1 MRHAGWFGAV
11 VLLVLAG
18 CGGES
23 APASGDAA
31 QAGAAGQGATENA
44 TAAEQR
50 GVTDTEIVIGSYSDF
65 SGATAIWG
73 VGSINAARMRIDEQN
88 AKGGVHGRQIRFVVE
103 DTQYQ
108 VPRAIQAANKLI
120 HRDNI
125 FAMLLSVGTPLNNAV
140 MPQQFEAGV
149 PNLFPI
155 TGARSVIEPFHRF
168 KFTQRGIYYDEM
180 RAAVKYFI
188 EQKGAQN
195 ICAIYQDSDYGKE
208 ILAGTEDQLKEM
220 GRTLA
225 ATSAHKPTET
235 EFTAAILRLKEA
247 KCDLVLMGTVHRDTI
262 LVLEAARKMGWN
274 DVAWVG
280 NNAAYAQVIADHE
293 AGEGY
298 YAFVH
303 MANLYADDA
312 KSPAVQAWWDAYV
325 ARYNEEPGIAAMEGY
340 RAADLMILA
349 LEKAGRN
356 LTTDSLITALEGIT
370 DYTDIFGY
378 RVQFGPERHSG
389 ARESVLSQVQNKRW
403 VTLDQAISY

>member
-1 MRHAGWFGAV
+1 MNLIRWIGALALV
-11 VLLVLAG
+11 VMAG
-18 CGGES
+18 CGGEP
-23 APASGDAA
+23 APASGDAV
-31 QAGAAGQGATENA
+31 QGAALD
-44 TAAEQR
+44 AAGSTVEVEQR
-50 GVTDTEIVIGSYSDF
+50 GVTDTEIVVGSYTDF

-73 VGSINAARMRIDEQN
+73 VGSINAARTRIDEQN
-88 AKGGVHGRQIRFVVE
+88 TKGGVHGRQIRFVVE

-168 KFTQRGIYYDEM
+168 KFTQRGIYYDEV

-195 ICAIYQDSDYGKE
+195 VCSIYQDSDYGKE
-208 ILAGTEDQLKEM
+208 ILSGTQDQLKDM
-220 GRTLA
+220 GRTMA

-235 EFTAAILRLKEA
+235 EFTAAILRLREA

-262 LVLEAARKMGWN
+262 LVLEAARKMGWTG
-274 DVAWVG
+274 VSWVG

-303 MANLYADDA
+303 MANLYADDP
-312 KSPAVQAWWDAYV
+312 KSPEVQAWWDAYV
-325 ARYNEEPGIAAMEGY
+325 ERYSEDPGLAAMEGY

-349 LEKAGRN
+349 MEKAGRN
-356 LTTDSLITALEGIT
+356 LTTDALVTAIESIA

-378 RVQFGPERHSG
+378 RIQFGPERHSG
-389 ARESVLSQVQNKRW
+389 AKESVLSQVQNKRW
-403 VTLDQAISY
+403 VKLDQAITY

>member
-1 MRHAGWFGAV
+1 MMKGLWCLT
-11 VLLVLAG
+11 VLFCVAA
-18 CGGES
+18 CGGGDKAEEAS
-23 APASGDAA
+23 ATGSPD
-31 QAGAAGQGATENA
+31 
-44 TAAEQR
+44 TAASAAPQR
-50 GVTDTEIVIGSYSDF
+50 GVTDDEIVIGTHTDF

-125 FAMLLSVGTPLNNAV
+125 FAMLLAVGTPTNNAV
-140 MPQQFEAGV
+140 MTQQFEENV

-155 TGARSVIEPFHRF
+155 TGARSMVEPFHRL
-168 KFTQRGIYYDEM
+168 KFTQRGIYYDEV

-195 ICAIYQDSDYGKE
+195 VCSIYQDSDYGKE
-208 ILAGTEDQLKEM
+208 ILAGTEDQLKDM
-220 GRTLA
+220 QRPLA

-235 EFTAAILRLKEA
+235 EFTSAILRLKEA
-247 KCDLVLMGTVHRDTI
+247 NCDLVTMGTVHRDTI
-262 LVLEAARKMGWN
+262 LVLEAARKMGWTG
-274 DVAWVG
+274 VSWVG

-325 ARYNEEPGIAAMEGY
+325 AKYGEEPGLAAMEGY
-340 RAADLMILA
+340 RATELMILA
-349 LEKAGRN
+349 LEKAGRE
-356 LTTDSLITALEGIT
+356 LTTDGLISALEGIT

-378 RVQFGPERHSG
+378 RVQFGPDRHSG
-389 ARESVLSQVQNKRW
+389 AKESVLSQVQNKRW
-403 VTLDQAISY
+403 VKLDQAITY

>member
-1 MRHAGWFGAV
+1 MSKVVWLGALM
-11 VLLVLAG
+11 LLGLSG

-23 APASGDAA
+23 APARDDAA
-31 QAGAAGQGATENA
+31 QGAEATP
-44 TAAEQR
+44 AAVEQR
-50 GVTDTEIVIGSYSDF
+50 GVTDTEIVVGSYTDF

-73 VGSINAARMRIDEQN
+73 VGSINAAHMRIDELN
-88 AKGGVHGRQIRFVVE
+88 ANGGVHGRQIRFVVE

-155 TGARSVIEPFHRF
+155 TGARSVVEPFHKF
-168 KFTQRGIYYDEM
+168 KFTQRGIYYDEV
-180 RAAVKYFI
+180 RAAVKYFV
-188 EQKGAQN
+188 EQKDSQN
-195 ICAIYQDSDYGKE
+195 VCSIYQDSDYGKE

-220 GRTLA
+220 AKPMA

-235 EFTAAILRLKEA
+235 EFTAAILRLREA

-262 LVLEAARKMGWN
+262 LVLEAARKMGWT

-303 MANLYADDA
+303 MANMYADDS
-312 KSPAVQAWWDAYV
+312 KSPEVQAWWDAYV
-325 ARYNEEPGIAAMEGY
+325 AKYNEAPGLAAMEGY

-349 LEKAGRN
+349 MENAGRS
-356 LTTDSLITALEGIT
+356 LTTDSLVAALEGIT

-378 RVQFGPERHSG
+378 RVQFGPDRHSG
-389 ARESVLSQVQNKRW
+389 AKESVLSQVQNKRW
-403 VTLDQAISY
+403 VVLGQAITY